1 MALAVVAAAASL
13 AGAAG
18 VLPASAPAATLP
30 PSLLAIEQ
38 KAAEL
43 KIASVRFSLIETL
56 KLPKSS
62 GPLGKFLR
70 ALAETS
76 LSGQAT
82 LAPSASELSLDLL
95 GLRMNVLQVGTSVYV
110 EIPKLAPRLSRLDH
124 GRPWVK
130 LGKGGI
136 GELFTVNGKSPV
148 GGKEG
153 KALTAPPAVTEPAF
167 TKLFE
172 EFAGAHE
179 VRELGAGTV
188 AGQPV
193 TSFAAVLEPSQL
205 EGEASASSSPLTAA
219 LARRPRVHNPP
230 PVPPPPKITLEAS
243 FAEDGLPVRTVIT
256 SEREGGG
263 ATAVLEIPAIN
274 FPLTIEPPPAAQTIG
289 VARFR
294 RLAKRYEAEQRARRR
309 RKRKYIV
316 ELRTLR

>member
-1 MALAVVAAAASL
+1 LALAVVAAAASL
-13 AGAAG
+13 TSAAG

-43 KIASVRFSLIETL
+43 KIASVRFSLTETL

-62 GPLGKFLR
+62 GPLAKLLR
-70 ALAETS
+70 ALADTS

-82 LAPSASELSLDLL
+82 LAPSASEISLELL
-95 GLRMNVLQVGTSVYV
+95 GVKMNVRQVGTSVYV
-110 EIPKLAPRLSRLDH
+110 EIPKLAPKLSHLDH

-136 GELFTVNGKSPV
+136 GELFTVNGKSLL
-148 GGKEG
+148 GGKES

-172 EFAGAHE
+172 ELAGAHE
-179 VRELGAGTV
+179 VRERGAGTV

-205 EGEASASSSPLTAA
+205 EAERSALSPPAA
-219 LARRPRVHNPP
+219 AAARRPRVHNPP

-243 FAEDGLPVRTVIT
+243 FAEDGLPVRTVIA

-294 RLAKRYEAEQRARRR
+294 RLSKRYEAERRARRR
-309 RKRKYIV
+309 RRKK
-316 ELRTLR
+316 